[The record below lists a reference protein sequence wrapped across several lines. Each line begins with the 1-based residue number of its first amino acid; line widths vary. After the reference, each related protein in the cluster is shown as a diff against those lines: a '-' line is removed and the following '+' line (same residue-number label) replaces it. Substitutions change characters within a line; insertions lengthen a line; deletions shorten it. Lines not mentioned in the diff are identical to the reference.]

1 MKVFI
6 VLRNHNYELEV
17 HGVYSSLDL
26 AVASAQS
33 RSMFIEERSLD
44 ENNPK
49 VLYFQQAGYNRDG
62 DMIYKYVDRYE
73 VKA

>member
-44 ENNPK
+44 ENKTTAKYWPK
-49 VLYFQQAGYNRDG
+49 AVYHQDGGTTYEYNNRD
-62 DMIYKYVDRYE
+62 E
-73 VKA
+73 VEA